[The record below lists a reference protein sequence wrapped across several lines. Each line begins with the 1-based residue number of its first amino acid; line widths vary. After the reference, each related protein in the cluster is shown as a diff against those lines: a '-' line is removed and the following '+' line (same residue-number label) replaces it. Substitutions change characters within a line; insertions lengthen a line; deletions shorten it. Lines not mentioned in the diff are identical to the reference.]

1 MYWEMQSASNPQLSP
16 DGSEIVYTRGWID
29 PKSDDRKSEL
39 WIMDADGER
48 KRFLAE
54 GSSATWS
61 PDGTRIAYLAEGA
74 PGGSQIYIRWMDDE
88 GATSQITRMT
98 QSPSNIRRMAS
109 PSLLTARSKPLS
121 ISPSACRRRR
131 MGRNGRRRPRS
142 LSGPST
148 AATARA
154 MWMTPTSTCLWS
166 QPTAA
171 RCGSLRT
178 ATGTTRPVN
187 GRRMGKS
194 SSSLRC
200 AWRMPS
206 CSGATARSMR
216 CRWRTA
222 RSGN

>member
-1 MYWEMQSASNPQLSP
+1 MPVAPARRFPALCAAALVILLFLPSLSQAQENSNDQFLDLEMYWEMQSASNPQLSP

-98 QSPSNIRRMAS
+98 QSPSNIRWS
-109 PSLLTARSKPLS
+109 PDGESIAFNRAVKTPVKLT
-121 ISPSACRRRR
+121 ISMPSAPD
-131 MGRNGRRRPRS
+131 G
-142 LSGPST
+142 
-148 AATARA
+148 AE
-154 MWMTPTSTCLWS
+154 WTP
-166 QPTAA
+166 PPKVVE
-171 RCGSLRT
+171 
-178 ATGTTRPVN
+178 RPVY
-187 GRRMGKS
+187 RRDRQGYVDD
-194 SSSLRC
+194 
-200 AWRMPS
+200 
-206 CSGATARSMR
+206 TYQH
-216 CRWRTA
+216 
-222 RSGN
+222 